1 VRPDVIVD
9 FSVDREGA
17 DQRVRKLPGFRKY
30 NNLVLK
36 RGFTSDRSLWE
47 WRQTVAYGRVE
58 RRNGSVSCSMPA
70 ERSYALELPRRM
82 AGEVAG
88 TGSQWPIERGRDRNP
103 RSSHM
108 RASSGPTEG
117 IGTRN

>member
-1 VRPDVIVD
+1 MARRPTSSATSRPARGSARAAANATPGGPAAPTPARSVRPDVIVD

-70 ERSYALELPRRM
+70 ERSYA
-82 AGEVAG
+82 
-88 TGSQWPIERGRDRNP
+88 
-103 RSSHM
+103 
-108 RASSGPTEG
+108 
-117 IGTRN
+117 